1 MIEVD
6 YSADIDIERTST
18 ETVVRIPLT
27 EPPSLA
33 WLSVFRRLEAAGE
46 VIAQDAGH
54 GDAWIQVRLGGEM
67 DSRAAVAKLDNAVRL
82 VAMTNLEVEAVD
94 QNMVRCNQA
103 IQAWWTSKA
112 AG

>member
-1 MIEVD
+1 
-6 YSADIDIERTST
+6 
-18 ETVVRIPLT
+18 
-27 EPPSLA
+27 
-33 WLSVFRRLEAAGE
+33 
-46 VIAQDAGH
+46 
-54 GDAWIQVRLGGEM
+54 M